1 MAMIRIEA
9 KRVAHA
15 PARVAAS
22 GLLWGG
28 LARACARVTVKIGK
42 IGAARS
48 RLNVVNRAGMAAIA
62 LGLIAGAP
70 ALADTLLLKPARVF
84 DGSAVHENWSVLVD
98 GDRIAAAGPNLAAP
112 AGARTIDLRNATLFP
127 GMIEGHSHLF
137 LHPYNETLWDDQ
149 VLHEPLALRT
159 ARAVV
164 QAERTLD
171 AGFTTERDLGTEG
184 AGFADVGL
192 KQAIDKG
199 IVPGPRLLVATKAIV
214 ARGAYGPKGYEP
226 GVPIPQGAQ
235 EVAGVDDTIRAVRD
249 QVAAGADLIKFYADY
264 HWGKGEPSR
273 PTLSQAELDAGVAA
287 AHDAGRMVAVHATTA
302 EGMMRA
308 IRAGADTIE
317 HGYGGT
323 EAVFKAMAAKGIA
336 LCPTLGA
343 SEAYARYFQN
353 WNGQEPAPES
363 VQENRRAFRLAIK
376 AGVPIC
382 MGGDVGVFT
391 HGENWREMVA
401 MQNAGLPAA
410 QVMTAATSGNA
421 RILHLTDRGA
431 IKPGLLADLVGVE
444 GDPTR
449 DVAAVRDVRLV
460 VKGGKVIR
468 E

>member
-1 MAMIRIEA
+1 MRRLILLLYAVLLA
-9 KRVAHA
+9 A
-15 PARVAAS
+15 PAAAE
-22 GLLWGG
+22 
-28 LARACARVTVKIGK
+28 
-42 IGAARS
+42 
-48 RLNVVNRAGMAAIA
+48 
-62 LGLIAGAP
+62 
-70 ALADTLLLKPARVF
+70 TLLLRPSQVF
-84 DGSAVHENWSVLVD
+84 DGVNPQPHPGWTVVVE

-112 AGARTIDLRNATLFP
+112 AGAKVIDLPGTTLMP

-164 QAERTLD
+164 HAKKTLE

-192 KQAIDKG
+192 ERAIDER
-199 IVPGPRLLVATKAIV
+199 IVPGPRLMVATRAIV
-214 ARGAYGPKGYEP
+214 ARGAYGPKGFEP
-226 GVPIPQGAQ
+226 GVLIPQGAQ
-235 EVAGVDDTIRAVRD
+235 EVAGVDEIVRAVRD
-249 QVAAGADLIKFYADY
+249 QIAGGADLIKFYADY

-273 PTLSQAELDAGVAA
+273 PTLSQAELNAGVAS
-287 AHDAGRMVAVHATTA
+287 AHDAGRLVAVHAATA
-302 EGMMRA
+302 EGMRRA
-308 IRAGADTIE
+308 VLAGADTIE

-323 EAVFKAMAAKGIA
+323 ADVFRLMAQRGTA

-363 VQENRRAFRLAIK
+363 VQENRRSFQLAMK

-391 HGENWREMVA
+391 HGKNWLEMEA
-401 MQNAGLPAA
+401 MQRAGMSPAE
-410 QVMTAATSGNA
+410 VLISATSRNA
-421 RILHLTDRGA
+421 KILHLTDRGA
-431 IKPGLLADLVGVE
+431 IRPGLLADLVAVE

-449 DVAAVRDVRLV
+449 DVSAVEHVRMV
-460 VKGGKVIR
+460 MKGGAIVR
-468 E
+468 GP